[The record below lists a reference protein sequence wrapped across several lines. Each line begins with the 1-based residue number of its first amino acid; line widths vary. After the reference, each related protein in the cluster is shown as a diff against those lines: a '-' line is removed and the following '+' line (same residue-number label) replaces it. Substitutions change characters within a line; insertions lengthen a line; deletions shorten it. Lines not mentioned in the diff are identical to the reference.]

1 MTRRAVVLARGLGT
15 RMRAIDPNARLTA
28 EQTRAAED
36 GSKAMMPLHGRPFLD
51 YVLSTLADAGIDH
64 VGLVVAPDYAPVSD
78 YYERIAPPRRVH
90 VDYVVQPEPL
100 GTADAIVAAER
111 WCGQAPFLALNSDN
125 LYPPSAL
132 RALAEI
138 GEPGVAAFLRDEL
151 TATSNIGPDRI
162 RRFALLDVDAA
173 GYVTHVV
180 EKPEHDPETPLVSM
194 NLWRF
199 DSRIFEAC
207 RDVPRSARGE
217 YELPGAVAVAID
229 RGVRFRAVPSRGPVL
244 DLSTRADAA
253 EVERR
258 LRGWTPSP

>member
-1 MTRRAVVLARGLGT
+1 VTRRAVVLARGLGT

-51 YVLSTLADAGIDH
+51 YVLSTLADGGIDQIA
-64 VGLVVAPDYAPVSD
+64 LVVAPDYASISH

-90 VDYVVQPEPL
+90 LDYVVQREPL

-111 WCGQAPFLALNSDN
+111 WCGLAPFLALNSDN
-125 LYPPSAL
+125 LYPSSAL
-132 RALAEI
+132 RTLAEI
-138 GEPGVAAFLRDEL
+138 DEPGVAAFSRDEL
-151 TATSNIGPDRI
+151 TATSNIDPDRI

-180 EKPEHDPETPLVSM
+180 EKPDNDPDTPLVSM

-199 DSRIFEAC
+199 DLRIFEAC
-207 RDVPRSARGE
+207 RDVPRSSRGE
-217 YELPGAVAVAID
+217 YELPGAVGVAID
-229 RGVRFRAVPSRGPVL
+229 RGVRFRAVPARGPVL

-253 EVERR
+253 EVEGR
-258 LRGWTPSP
+258 LSGWTPSP